1 MKKAL
6 TFFRSFFYSALL
18 PMLIIILIVSAWLFV
33 VKRERHDEKEAFLHY
48 DGFFPHSV
56 NNPFRE
62 PPRRVII
69 LRPEI
74 ADTLIRLGVG
84 ESVIAAYISPE
95 RRKDIP
101 CYRKKMPN
109 AQILTKDLTREEAIF
124 LNPDFI
130 IGWRGG
136 FDAKRMG
143 SPAFWNQRNVP
154 TYVEENSGA
163 MPDPYPPFKKINYP
177 SFSVDN
183 EIQFIKN
190 MGTIFQKNEE
200 AQKEVEKIEKT
211 LAEIQSKVK
220 QKGSKLVLTMQF
232 RRGQVE
238 VLGDKTLSG
247 DIIRRIGCKNV
258 DYEGLLMPVENF
270 LFTNP
275 DNIIVIYDFVGG
287 DASLKNQLQLLKGYP
302 YSQIRAVKEG
312 KLGAMQYFHGLIATN
327 VHTDES
333 IRHIYEAIYESPL
346 SNDIKSR

>member
-1 MKKAL
+1 
-6 TFFRSFFYSALL
+6 
-18 PMLIIILIVSAWLFV
+18 
-33 VKRERHDEKEAFLHY
+33 
-48 DGFFPHSV
+48 
-56 NNPFRE
+56 
-62 PPRRVII
+62 
-69 LRPEI
+69 
-74 ADTLIRLGVG
+74 
-84 ESVIAAYISPE
+84 
-95 RRKDIP
+95 
-101 CYRKKMPN
+101 
-109 AQILTKDLTREEAIF
+109 
-124 LNPDFI
+124 
-130 IGWRGG
+130 
-136 FDAKRMG
+136 
-143 SPAFWNQRNVP
+143 
-154 TYVEENSGA
+154 
-163 MPDPYPPFKKINYP
+163 
-177 SFSVDN
+177 
-183 EIQFIKN
+183 

-270 LFTNP
+270 LFTDP